1 MRGVLDVTR
10 QVPPLCTAPSLC
22 VSGDR
27 ITMCSCR
34 AATIWCWLAG
44 LSLGSILNTGCGT
57 TQSQLATQ
65 QLLLSDAVDRAVSRI
80 DFLPLSGHSVFLD
93 DRYVQTLRSQG
104 VGFVNADYIVSSLR
118 QQMLAAQCQL
128 QDRADTADFVVE
140 VRIGALGM
148 DGHEVTYG
156 IPPNSPLN
164 SAVSVVPNTPNLPS
178 IPEIALA
185 KRNDQLAAA
194 KVAVFAYDRETRTPV
209 WQSGTSVAL
218 SDAKNVWVLGAGPF
232 QRGSIYN
239 GTRFAG
245 SKLNIPLAN
254 SRGDLVG
261 EAEPEDEVAS
271 VSYGEAYT
279 FGDSQG
285 HDEPDDEG
293 LQPAGSEVNLSQF
306 SEEVKSEPDSK
317 DTESPVE
324 NEP

>member
-1 MRGVLDVTR
+1 VRFRFGTRLRLLPPVVTGDR
-10 QVPPLCTAPSLC
+10 TTMSLC
-22 VSGDR
+22 R
-27 ITMCSCR
+27 Y
-34 AATIWCWLAG
+34 ATIRCRILAFA
-44 LSLGSILNTGCGT
+44 LGALLMAGCGT

-93 DRYVQTLRSQG
+93 DRYVQTLRTQG

-128 QDRADTADFVVE
+128 QDRADTADYVVE

-164 SAVSVVPNTPNLPS
+164 SAVNVVPSSPNLPS

-232 QRGSIYN
+232 QRGSIYD

-245 SKLNIPLAN
+245 SQLNLPLA
-254 SRGDLVG
+254 RPPGVLVG
-261 EAEPEDEVAS
+261 EGEPEEVLGNIP
-271 VSYGEAYT
+271 YGDAYT
-279 FGDSQG
+279 FEEILPGDEG
-285 HDEPDDEG
+285 MDEEG
-293 LQPAGSEVNLSQF
+293 LQAVGADANLSEF
-306 SEEVKSEPDSK
+306 SEEVMSQGDSEAG
-317 DTESPVE
+317 ESAGE